1 MEYCRRAPAGGRGKG
16 AALRITDTAAR
27 SSAAEPDPRAT
38 DTEANPPLLA
48 MAKAIVAVPVVRTR
62 GLPAREMRRMT

>member
-1 MEYCRRAPAGGRGKG
+1 M
-16 AALRITDTAAR
+16 RITDTAAR

-48 MAKAIVAVPVVRTR
+48 MAKAMGVDVSIED
-62 GLPAREMRRMT
+62 LKARNDNALDLRNIH